1 MKFTRL
7 LSLLLFSS
15 LLVACDSSTKS
26 EDTPSPRSYSTL
38 SGSVLLQSGKG
49 LPGARVRLRS
59 TGATTTTDAN
69 GKWSLSKVYVAAGV
83 AARAAAD
90 TVEPGTDSV
99 IITRD
104 SQVIGAQVVDGS
116 ELDPLY
122 VVQRDLFGGLSSPVS
137 GRSYLIRAELTL
149 PDQTKKTI
157 WLWHNQVAKSFSGF
171 IYTVA
176 GTGTQNYSVS
186 VQVLDAADSALVGL
200 SPAVPFTSAAGDI
213 QIPVFRYENLGL
225 GVVWSGPT
233 DTLRY
238 DTAATTTFAM
248 RATVSDTSIAGIGL
262 LAPYTYSY
270 AIGDSTWI
278 SGQLPSPIKLTP
290 ALLAHPWVKVKI
302 VGSGAVTVTDSFKVA
317 ISGKSALGSKLTAT
331 AAQKFQIVVER
342 LTYPDSNSFAEE
354 RVWTVSLRTPVLPK
368 LASSRDSAFNDTAL
382 YMRDSTGKWVEHNPK
397 LFELL
402 RVVRVSKGSVTTGF
416 GSMRNGILT
425 RDSIYDFTG
434 FGDTT
439 WFASTV
445 ASERFVRDS
454 VVRDGLVLR
463 RQISYSGGLT
473 SAVPA
478 LAVAPSTRVRV
489 PTGSKFLV
497 LRFRDL
503 STSATVY
510 ATAKT
515 QADSTGTTA
524 WIRIPNTRLKLV
536 SADLF

>member
-1 MKFTRL
+1 MKLTRM

-15 LLVACDSSTKS
+15 FLVACDTSTKS
-26 EDTPSPRSYSTL
+26 DDTPSPRSYSTL

-49 LPGARVRLRS
+49 LPGAVVRLRS

-69 GKWSLSKVYVAAGV
+69 GKWSLSKVYVAGF

-90 TVEPGTDSV
+90 TVTPGTDSV

-122 VVQRDLFGGLSSPVS
+122 VVQRDLFGGLAAPVS

-176 GTGTQNYSVS
+176 GTGIQNYSVS
-186 VQVLDAADSALVGL
+186 VQVLDARDSSLVGL

-238 DTAATTTFAM
+238 DTAATTTFSM
-248 RATVSDTSIAGIGL
+248 RATVSDTSIEGIGL

-290 ALLAHPWVKVKI
+290 ALLVHPWVKVKI
-302 VGSGAVTVTDSFKVA
+302 VGSGAVSVTDSFKVA

-331 AAQKFQIVVER
+331 AAQKFWPGVETLR
-342 LTYPDSNSFAEE
+342 YLPGGTHIASSRYWAM
-354 RVWTVSLRTPVLPK
+354 SLRTPVLPK
-368 LASSRDSAFNDTAL
+368 LASARDSIYNDTMSFRYDTAG
-382 YMRDSTGKWVEHNPK
+382 MTVEEVNRQLQPFFFTK
-397 LFELL
+397 T
-402 RVVRVSKGSVTTGF
+402 VITTGF
-416 GSMRNGILT
+416 GSMRNGVLA
-425 RDSIYDFTG
+425 RDSVYDFTG
-434 FGDTT
+434 FDDTT
-439 WFASTV
+439 WFKSTKDTSWAV
-445 ASERFVRDS
+445 VDS
-454 VVRDGLVLR
+454 VNLDGRLYWRVRVHGDGGSTMR
-463 RQISYSGGLT
+463 
-473 SAVPA
+473 PF
-478 LAVAPSTRVRV
+478 AVAPSTRVRV

-503 STSATVY
+503 STNATVF
-510 ATAKT
+510 ATAKA

-524 WIRIPNTRLKLV
+524 LIRIPNTKLKLV

>member
-1 MKFTRL
+1 M
-7 LSLLLFSS
+7 
-15 LLVACDSSTKS
+15 
-26 EDTPSPRSYSTL
+26 
-38 SGSVLLQSGKG
+38 
-49 LPGARVRLRS
+49 
-59 TGATTTTDAN
+59 
-69 GKWSLSKVYVAAGV
+69 
-83 AARAAAD
+83 
-90 TVEPGTDSV
+90 
-99 IITRD
+99 
-104 SQVIGAQVVDGS
+104 
-116 ELDPLY
+116 
-122 VVQRDLFGGLSSPVS
+122 S

-186 VQVLDAADSALVGL
+186 VQVLDARDSSLVGL

-238 DTAATTTFAM
+238 DTAATTTFSM
-248 RATVSDTSIAGIGL
+248 RATVSDTSIEGIGL

-278 SGQLPSPIKLTP
+278 SGQIPSPIKLTP

-331 AAQKFQIVVER
+331 AAQKFQIVNER
-342 LTYPDSNSFAEE
+342 LTYPESDSNSFDEE

-368 LASSRDSAFNDTAL
+368 LASARDSIYNDTSL
-382 YMRDSTGKWVEHNPK
+382 YMRDSTGKWVEYNPM
-397 LFELL
+397 LFALM
-402 RVVRVSKGSVTTGF
+402 RMVRTSKSSVTTGF
-416 GSMRNGILT
+416 GSMRNGVLT
-425 RDSIYDFTG
+425 RDSVYDFTG
-434 FGDTT
+434 FDDTT
-439 WFASTV
+439 WFASTNG
-445 ASERFVRDS
+445 SERYVRDS
-454 VVRDGLVLR
+454 VIVDGRVLR
-463 RQISYSGGLT
+463 RKTTYSGGIA
-473 SAVPA
+473 SKVPA
-478 LAVAPSTRVRV
+478 LAIAPSTRVQV
-489 PTGSKFLV
+489 PVGSKFLV

-503 STSATVY
+503 STNATVF

-524 WIRIPNTRLKLV
+524 SIRIPNTKLKLV